1 MMKYVLITGGTSGIG
16 YELARCFARNNYGIT
31 IVSSNSERLEEKS
44 RMLRNEFN
52 TEVKTF
58 QQDLSKV
65 GAARELYKKVKEE
78 NIDIDVLINNAG
90 FGLVGASER
99 IDFDKDEKLMILN
112 DMSLVELC
120 KLFINDMYIKGEGRI
135 LNVSSTGAFQPGPYT
150 STYFASK
157 AFVLSYSRALR
168 YEAKKKGVSVCAL
181 CPGST
186 KTEFFNKEGMRTPS
200 SAQTASFVAEY
211 AYKKMMKNKEVIV
224 PGLYNK
230 LVSFVVPVKI
240 KMRVLEKMKNVK

>member
-1 MMKYVLITGGTSGIG
+1 MKYVLITGGTSGIG
-16 YELARCFARNNYGIT
+16 YELARCFARNNYGII

-65 GAARELYKKVKEE
+65 GAAMELYKKVKEE

-90 FGLVGASER
+90 FGLVGASEK

-186 KTEFFNKEGMRTPS
+186 KTEFFNKEGMSTPS